1 MSRPKKNEIA
11 SSIITAENEGPSL
24 IDIVEGFKRRSLN
37 VKYASVCIEENDT
50 KSYAA
55 KDGSITSKADRID
68 IGARAKV
75 VIETFPGSG
84 NFSEVYAHTDRTSP
98 DGIYKMLRIAALP
111 QAHGIA
117 ASVPKDITIQAGDE
131 DVYLS
136 GNGAAPFLGLAEKK
150 AGIKDKYSAT
160 EAIKLDSVP
169 EAKKETLLKN
179 ISKYLAEDRRLM
191 SGRTMYQEVITKSRF
206 ADTEGADIEQR
217 IPRVELMVDL
227 LAKADSPKM
236 AKLLSAYE
244 REAAATLPQTAQQST
259 TNGLRSASPAEFANY
274 RYFEKLTSGV
284 GGYEIVEDA
293 FKEHTAKE
301 RIDYIVAKAAKL
313 AGAESAPSQVCNVI
327 MDGELASVWIHEAL
341 GHICELDSIVEGES
355 KLMDRRLGDQI
366 ASPLLNVYEDPRPVR
381 YPGHSSK
388 TLGCRKYDDDGVPTR
403 KYALVE
409 NGKLVGYLSGRSEAA
424 VFEKMMTHKKDDP
437 STPPATTG
445 MVEIAPG
452 VFLPM
457 RENTSTADAPQYTVK
472 GASSSGHSRA
482 ENWSKRPLVRMANTQ
497 VAYSKKGP
505 TIDEMAESAGSGIY
519 AKGSLGGYVDPT
531 NGNFV
536 FWPKEVYTIED
547 GKIRHDKPLKDIVL
561 TDNTLSSIRKI
572 NDVGG
577 LASVRRFHGACG
589 KGGQYVPVEA
599 TSPALRIDSLVV
611 QERVTLG
618 GSGGARGGGSG
629 GYSSIKNAIT
639 KNNGVLYSALG

>member
-1 MSRPKKNEIA
+1 LSRPSKNESP
-11 SSIITAENEGPSL
+11 SSIIKESEGSSL
-24 IDIVEGFKRRSLN
+24 VEIVEGFKRIAPN
-37 VKYASVCIEENDT
+37 VKYASVYVEENET

-55 KDGSITSKADRID
+55 KDGNITSKADRTD

-75 VIETFPGSG
+75 VIETIPGSG
-84 NFSEVYAHTDRTSP
+84 IFSEVYAHTDRTSP
-98 DGIYKMLRIAALP
+98 DGIYKMLRLAAIP
-111 QAHGIA
+111 QVHGIA
-117 ASVPKDITIQAGDE
+117 ARIPKNINVQAGDE

-160 EAIKLDSVP
+160 ETIKLESVP

-191 SGRTMYQEVITKSRF
+191 SGRTLYQEVITKSKF
-206 ADTEGADIEQR
+206 VDTEGADIEQR
-217 IPRVELMVDL
+217 TPRVELMVDVL
-227 LAKADSPKM
+227 VNADSPNM
-236 AKLLSAYE
+236 AKLLAAYNKE
-244 REAAATLPQTAQQST
+244 TTATTQPHSSNDLHT
-259 TNGLRSASPAEFANY
+259 ASPAPQFANY

-284 GGYEIVEDA
+284 GGYEIIEDA
-293 FKEHTAKE
+293 FKTHTAKE

-341 GHICELDSIVEGES
+341 GHICELDSLVEGES

-366 ASPLLNVYEDPRPVR
+366 ASPLLNVFEDPRPVR

-403 KYALVE
+403 KYTLVE

-424 VFEKMMTHKKDDP
+424 VFERMTHNNKKDDP
-437 STPPATTG
+437 SSSSTAGT
-445 MVEIAPG
+445 VEIAPG
-452 VFLPM
+452 IFLPVGGNSSP
-457 RENTSTADAPQYTVK
+457 EGAPQYTVT

-497 VAYSKKGP
+497 VAYRKKGP
-505 TIDEMAESAGSGIY
+505 TIEEMAESAGSGIY

-536 FWPKEVYTIED
+536 FWPKEVYVIED

-611 QERVTLG
+611 QERVASG
-618 GSGGARGGGSG
+618 GSGGAQGGS

-639 KNNGVLYSALG
+639 KNNGVLYSALA